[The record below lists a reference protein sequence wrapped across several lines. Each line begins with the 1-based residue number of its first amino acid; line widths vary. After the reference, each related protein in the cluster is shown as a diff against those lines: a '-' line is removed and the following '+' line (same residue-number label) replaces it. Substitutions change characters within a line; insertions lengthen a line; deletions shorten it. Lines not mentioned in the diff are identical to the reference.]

1 MASIKRAHQELMKI
15 SEKYESFNEEKVE
28 HIVKELIESGV
39 IFTVGIERALYQY
52 IQRVAT
58 KLGYMDIKPMD
69 LGRIIILKDED
80 YLRVADKI
88 WEYITSGIL
97 APGSNRNNPW
107 FPHLHLTEKG
117 KEFLEN

>member
-1 MASIKRAHQELMKI
+1 MGSIKRAHQELMKI

-28 HIVKELIESGV
+28 NIVKELIESGV
-39 IFTVGIERALYQY
+39 IFTVGIDRALYQY

-69 LGRIIILKDED
+69 

-88 WEYITSGIL
+88 C
-97 APGSNRNNPW
+97 
-107 FPHLHLTEKG
+107 
-117 KEFLEN
+117 